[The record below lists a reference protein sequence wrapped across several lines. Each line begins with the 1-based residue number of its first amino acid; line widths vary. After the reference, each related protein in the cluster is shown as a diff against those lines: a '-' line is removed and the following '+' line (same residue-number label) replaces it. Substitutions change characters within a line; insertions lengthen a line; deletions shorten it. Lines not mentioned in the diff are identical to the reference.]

1 MPHFYIPPEQIH
13 VNTFRITGEDVHYL
27 STVRRY
33 RTGDNIKIFDGKGS
47 TMLGRIDSVSK
58 EEIVGTI
65 IKKSETSSPR
75 VKLNIYTAVPKGER
89 LVWLIEKAAEL
100 GVTKLT
106 PLITERSVIK
116 EITAQKLERWQRLS
130 KAASQQCGRATL
142 LEIDSPAGLSEVLN
156 KLVSLSDSLNI
167 IPWEAENTKTLAE
180 VYKSRNNISSVNIFI
195 GPEGGF
201 SVKEI
206 ELAEKTGIIP
216 VTLGKRILRSE
227 TAGLLSTILVLNQ
240 ACEYENK

>member
-1 MPHFYIPPEQIH
+1 MPHFYIPPENIH
-13 VNTFRITGEDVHYL
+13 GKLFRITGEDVHYL
-27 STVRRY
+27 SAVRRY
-33 RTGDNIKIFDGKGS
+33 ATGDKLKLFDGTGKTFIGVIK
-47 TMLGRIDSVSK
+47 TIG
-58 EEIVGTI
+58 ENEIAGEVIMSAEQDNSGI
-65 IKKSETSSPR
+65 N
-75 VKLNIYTAVPKGER
+75 VHLFQAVPKGER
-89 LVWLIEKAAEL
+89 FDWLVEKSAEL

-116 EITAQKLERWQRLS
+116 EISVQKYERWQRLS
-130 KAASQQCGRATL
+130 KAASQQCGRGTL
-142 LEIDSPAGLSEVLN
+142 LEIDNPAGFAEILN
-156 KLVSLSDSLNI
+156 KIVSLSDTLNI

-180 VYKSRNNISSVNIFI
+180 VYKSRHNILSVNIFV

-206 ELAEKTGIIP
+206 ELAEKAGIIP
-216 VTLGKRILRSE
+216 ITLGKRILRSE